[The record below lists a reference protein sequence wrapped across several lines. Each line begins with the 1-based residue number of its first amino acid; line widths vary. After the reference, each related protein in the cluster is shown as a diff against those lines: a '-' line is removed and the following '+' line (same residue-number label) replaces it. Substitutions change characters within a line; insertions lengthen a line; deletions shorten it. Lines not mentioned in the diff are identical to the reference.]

1 MTLLLRSVF
10 GAYAEIFFL
19 RGVVPGVLLF
29 LLTLANPGSAAT
41 GMAALI
47 AAYACGRLLYM
58 PREQLLAGHC
68 IYNVLFTGS
77 SLGFLCK
84 LTPEL
89 LLLAALAGVLTLF
102 ITIALVHVFSLYL
115 KLPVFS
121 IPFVFSAWIVWLVAH
136 HAPTFAAEKLALP
149 LTCLPEIELPYYC
162 AGFFKSFGTL
172 LFAPSTTA
180 GLAISVIVLASSRI
194 LFMLAVAG
202 YYCGVAFNT
211 VILDSSFRAFD
222 DHNGFNFIL
231 VAMSVGGVFLVPSL
245 RSYAVALLAV
255 GVSVLFLDAASSAGQ
270 PYDLPPFTLPF
281 AVAALLAVYV
291 ARLLHFPLVPYHIGA
306 TPEETLQNFATNAV
320 RFPAHPSAARAVFL
334 PFSGAWTVW
343 QAFDGDWTHKGHWRY
358 AYDFVIKDEQG
369 ATHSSDGTE
378 LSQYHCFQKPVL
390 SPVRGR
396 VATVIDHLPDNVP
409 GTVDRADNWGN
420 LVVLWDERGFYIELS
435 HLAFNSIRV
444 KVGDWVERGAVLGAC
459 GNSGHSPQP
468 HLHIQCQLTAALGAP
483 TIPFSFAGFTDGKE
497 YFSHGLPALNQQAE
511 ALMPD
516 RGMELWSA
524 LVLDQVF
531 EFDILRHGAP
541 AGRSRMVVKMD
552 ADGSYYLSSH
562 DARLYFGKIDG
573 TFYFYRLD
581 GYDACLALLFSA
593 LPRLPLSQRDGMIW
607 KDFLPAGIA
616 LRSWRR
622 HVAAFVSPFYHR
634 IARVE
639 TEHTF
644 VSRYQVRTSIVSRY
658 LKVKHNAEVEL
669 HPQQGICSVRMN
681 GLELRRVQV

>member
-1 MTLLLRSVF
+1 MTLFFRSVF

-47 AAYACGRLLYM
+47 AAYACGRTLNM

-77 SLGFLCK
+77 SLGFLCQ

-89 LLLAALAGVLTLF
+89 LLLAALAGMLALLVTL
-102 ITIALVHVFSLYL
+102 ALVHVFSSYL

-121 IPFVFSAWIVWLVAH
+121 LPFVLAAWIVWLVAGH
-136 HAPTFAAEKLALP
+136 TPTFAAEKLAHP
-149 LTCLPEIELPYYC
+149 LTFLPEIELPYYF

-180 GLAISVIVLASSRI
+180 GILIGAIVLACSRI

-202 YYCGVAFNT
+202 YYCGVALNT
-211 VILDSSFRAFD
+211 VILDSSFRAFE
-222 DHNGFNFIL
+222 DHNGFNFML
-231 VAMSVGGVFLVPSL
+231 VSMSVGGVFLVPSL

-255 GVSVLFLDAASSAGQ
+255 GVSVLFLDAADIAGR

-281 AVAALLAVYV
+281 VGASLLAVYA
-291 ARLLHFPLVPYHIGA
+291 ARLLHFPLLPYHIGA

-320 RFPAHPSAARAVFL
+320 RFPAHPRAVFL

-358 AYDFVIKDEQG
+358 AYDFVIEDDQG
-369 ATHSSDGTE
+369 LTHSGDGTE
-378 LSQYHCFQKPVL
+378 LAHYHCFQKPVL
-390 SPVRGR
+390 APVRGR
-396 VATVIDHLPDNVP
+396 IATVIEHLPDNVP

-420 LVVLWDERGFYIELS
+420 LVVIWDERGFYIELS
-435 HLAFNSIRV
+435 HLAQNSIRV
-444 KVGDWVERGAVLGAC
+444 KVGDWVERGALLGAC

-468 HLHIQCQLTAALGAP
+468 HLHIQCQLTAAPGAA

-497 YFSHGLPALNQQAE
+497 YFSHGLPARKQRAE

-531 EFDILRHGAP
+531 EFEILRHGVP
-541 AGRSRMVVKMD
+541 AGRSRMLVQMD

-562 DARLYFGKIDG
+562 RARLYFGKIDG

-593 LPRLPLSQRDGMIW
+593 LPRLPLSHRDGLTW
-607 KDFLPAGIA
+607 KDHLPAGIA

-622 HVAAFVSPFYHR
+622 HVAALTAPFYHR

-639 TEHTF
+639 TEHIF
-644 VSRYQVRTSIVSRY
+644 VSRYRIRTHIVSRY
-658 LKVKHNAEVEL
+658 LKVKHSAEVEL
-669 HPQQGICSVRMN
+669 HPQRGICSVRLN
-681 GLELRRVQV
+681 GLELRRVQS